1 MITPT
6 TIYLASALIT
16 DNNNRMLT
24 VRKKGSQYYM
34 MAGGK
39 IEKGEKPIETLIR
52 EIEEELQI
60 RITAA
65 DVSLLGTH
73 QTNAVNEA
81 NTIVSATIFHI
92 IINNSTIQPSSE
104 IEEIKWLTK
113 ENYKAFK
120 LAHLLQEF
128 SLPIWLKL
136 K

>member
-1 MITPT
+1 MTTLT
-6 TIYLASALIT
+6 TIHLASALIT

-39 IEKGEKPIETLIR
+39 IEIGEQPIETLMR
-52 EIEEELQI
+52 ELEEELQVQ
-60 RITAA
+60 ITETNAT
-65 DVSLLGTH
+65 LLGTH
-73 QTNAVNEA
+73 QTMAVNES
-81 NTIVSATIFHI
+81 NTIVSATIFHVI
-92 IINNSTIQPSSE
+92 LTDSNIKASAE
-104 IEEIKWLTK
+104 IEEVKWLTK

>member
-60 RITAA
+60 RITAGDA
-65 DVSLLGTH
+65 SLLGTH